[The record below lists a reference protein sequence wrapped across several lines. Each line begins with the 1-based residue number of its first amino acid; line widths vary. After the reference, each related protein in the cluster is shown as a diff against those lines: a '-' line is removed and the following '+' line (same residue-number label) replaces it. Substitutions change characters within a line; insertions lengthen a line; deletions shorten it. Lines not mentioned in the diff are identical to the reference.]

1 MLLSRTTKFGKIAE
15 IIRSR
20 DMKFLKEKREAARKG
35 IYHPQHD
42 FANPVN
48 YLWHENT
55 SLPWWREGGL
65 QLVQMMKYSQTSF
78 CFAKACFFP
87 SALVKPVMYTKMTYT
102 AC

>member
-1 MLLSRTTKFGKIAE
+1 
-15 IIRSR
+15 
-20 DMKFLKEKREAARKG
+20 MKFLKEKREAARKG